1 MGSNAHSPIIIEI
14 VLVILKTTMY
24 MRPMRQ
30 IVNIQWCVYFLLYF
44 CNIDKVSSPPPHL
57 QPSDLKRIESLI
69 DGVYIRR
76 TAVYIYEY
84 IA

>member
-24 MRPMRQ
+24 MRPIRQ

-44 CNIDKVSSPPPHL
+44 CNIDKVSFPPPHL
-57 QPSDLKRIESLI
+57 QPSDLKKRIDSLI
-69 DGVYIRR
+69 DRVYIHRSKDNSS
-76 TAVYIYEY
+76 I
-84 IA
+84 